1 MKTEIGIVGE
11 GALSPVVLSPQGVE
25 PSAVSF
31 REVGG
36 DRYPV
41 FPLCDSDDRYVARLR
56 EDPRYARYDKAAL
69 MAIGAALKAAG
80 DGEWNGD
87 GITGLCIGTARGST
101 GAFEY
106 HHRNFLTEGGA
117 ALKPYT
123 SPTTTGGSVTSP
135 VALALGCNGPVASLS
150 MTCSSGLY
158 AIAQGVAFLRA
169 GMAERFFVGGTEA
182 PLTPFTLAQM
192 GILRIYSKDG
202 ETRYPCRPLSL
213 EAKNSLTLGEGAAVF
228 CLERVERSREVPKIV
243 GVGFGAE
250 LHQSA
255 TGMSREGIPFQQSMS
270 GALRALKEL
279 RGETAIDLIV
289 MHAPG
294 TVQGDSSELAALNAL
309 FGEIPPITTTKFL
322 TGHTFG
328 ASGPLG
334 VLFALFFLQ
343 GGFVPPF
350 PYDLRINP
358 RKAPDRIRRVMINS
372 AGFGGNAVSIIIEGG

>member
-1 MKTEIGIVGE
+1 VKTEIGIVGE
-11 GALSPVVLSPQGVE
+11 GAVCPVELTDQIEAST
-25 PSAVSF
+25 VSL
-31 REVGG
+31 REVGE

-41 FPLCDSDDRYVARLR
+41 FPLSDSAEGYIAPLR
-56 EDPRYARYDKAAL
+56 EDPRFARYDKAAL
-69 MAIGAALKAAG
+69 MAIGAALRAVSSAG
-80 DGEWNGD
+80 WEGD

-106 HHRNFLTEGGA
+106 HHRNFLADGGT

-135 VALALGCNGPVASLS
+135 VALALDCNGPVASLS

-158 AIAQGVAFLRA
+158 AMAQGVAFLRA
-169 GMAERFFVGGTEA
+169 GMAERFVVGGTEA

-202 ETRYPCRPLSL
+202 ETCYPCRPLSS
-213 EAKNSLTLGEGAAVF
+213 EAKNTLTLGEGAAVF
-228 CLERVERSREVPKIV
+228 CLERVERSRSVPKIV

-255 TGMSREGIPFQQSMS
+255 TGMSREGIPFQQSMT
-270 GALRALKEL
+270 RALAALQEL
-279 RGETAIDLIV
+279 RGDSVIDLVI

-294 TVQGDSSELAALNAL
+294 TVQGDSSELAALRAV
-309 FGEIPPITTTKFL
+309 FGNLPPITTTKFL

-334 VLFALFFLQ
+334 VLFALFFLK
-343 GGFVPPF
+343 GGRVPSF
-350 PYDLRINP
+350 PYELRINP
-358 RKAPDRIRRVMINS
+358 PAVPDRIRRVMINS
-372 AGFGGNAVSIIIEGG
+372 AGFGGNAVTLIIEGE